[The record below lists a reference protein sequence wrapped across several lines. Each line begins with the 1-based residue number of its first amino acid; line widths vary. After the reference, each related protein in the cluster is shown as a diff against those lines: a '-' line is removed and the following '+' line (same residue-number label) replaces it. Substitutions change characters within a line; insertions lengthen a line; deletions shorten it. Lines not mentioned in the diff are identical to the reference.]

1 MEPQPWE
8 DPNPDFN
15 VRAETSTK
23 HGEGQGQ
30 TPRMSGSRKT
40 QRITDVR
47 KEQEIPADPEKNL
60 EFSEMRNTATEV
72 RHITSNFNSRLGT
85 TKERSTQQRDG
96 PRDTLRNLLRE
107 MTGRGWGGC
116 ETGVRRCGGHRTDR
130 VRIGTRGQV
139 CEDGR

>member
-8 DPNPDFN
+8 DPNPDSN
-15 VRAETSTK
+15 VGAETSTK

-47 KEQEIPADPEKNL
+47 KEQEIPADPKKSL

-72 RHITSNFNSRLGT
+72 RHITSNFNSRLDT
-85 TKERSTQQRDG
+85 TKERSI
-96 PRDTLRNLLRE
+96 LN
-107 MTGRGWGGC
+107 RG
-116 ETGVRRCGGHRTDR
+116 TDP
-130 VRIGTRGQV
+130 GTH
-139 CEDGR
+139 